1 MQTKYRFFTLISFVF
16 ILVFSSCNND
26 EIRKGCT
33 DIGATNYDNLAKE
46 DDGSCVYLDSSFTIY
61 SNNKLGFWGNSVTGS
76 FSVKACFTNE
86 TTIFLN
92 PDTVITPE
100 DTIIDNN
107 VTPPDTTIVPADT
120 TINGKTYLLVN
131 SDANAEYALV
141 IRLLNKRSALEFKN
155 GYLVFDAKLHPDAF
169 NTNFN
174 NFGLMINGNQLN
186 LGADFCSEYRHSA
199 PLEVFTSTLD
209 TNSFKQISIPLLD
222 FKQRQMQVIDLVFA
236 IKGVNAPANKNLL
249 IINNV
254 KWVTNLE

>member
-1 MQTKYRFFTLISFVF
+1 MQTKYRFF
-16 ILVFSSCNND
+16 ILFSLFMLLAFSSCNND

-46 DDGSCVYLDSSFTIY
+46 DDGSCVYLDSSFIIY
-61 SNNKLGFWGNSVTGS
+61 SNNKLGFWGNPVTGS

-131 SDANAEYALV
+131 SDANGEYALV
-141 IRLLNKRSALEFKN
+141 IKLLNKRSALEFKN

-209 TNSFKQISIPLLD
+209 TNSFKQVILPLLD

-236 IKGVNAPANKNLL
+236 IKGANAPANKNLL

>member
-1 MQTKYRFFTLISFVF
+1 MKSLIIKLGKIFSLFRRVGFKTAIEIIYGYIEKYVVSTFFPVSGNVF
-16 ILVFSSCNND
+16 IVVNGVGDSAHYRAFNQAEELNLHK
-26 EIRKGCT
+26 IK
-33 DIGATNYDNLAKE
+33 ATVVNQNRLFLKSLAKNGQIFIFARTFSTPKLKE
-46 DDGSCVYLDSSFTIY
+46 FFQELKKRKKVVFFETDD
-61 SNNKLGFWGNSVTGS
+61 
-76 FSVKACFTNE
+76 
-86 TTIFLN
+86 
-92 PDTVITPE
+92 
-100 DTIIDNN
+100 
-107 VTPPDTTIVPADT
+107 
-120 TINGKTYLLVN
+120 
-131 SDANAEYALV
+131 
-141 IRLLNKRSALEFKN
+141 
-155 GYLVFDAKLHPDAF
+155 LVFDAKLHPDAF

>member
-1 MQTKYRFFTLISFVF
+1 MQTKYSFFTLISFVF

-46 DDGSCVYLDSSFTIY
+46 DDGSCVYLDSLVTIFA
-61 SNNKLGFWGNSVTGS
+61 NNKLGFWENPLTGS
-76 FSVKACFTNE
+76 FESRACFTNE

-131 SDANAEYALV
+131 SDANGDYALV
-141 IRLLNKRSALEFKN
+141 IKLLNKRSALEFKN

-209 TNSFKQISIPLLD
+209 TNSFKQVIFPLLD

-236 IKGVNAPANKNLL
+236 IKGANAPANKNLL

>member
-1 MQTKYRFFTLISFVF
+1 MQTKYRFFTLIFFIF
-16 ILVFSSCNND
+16 ILAFSSCSND

-61 SNNKLGFWGNSVTGS
+61 SNNKLGFWGNPVTGS
-76 FSVKACFTNE
+76 FSVNACFTNE
-86 TTIFLN
+86 TTIFLD

-131 SDANAEYALV
+131 SDANGEYALV
-141 IRLLNKRSALEFKN
+141 IKLLNKRSALEFKN
-155 GYLVFDAKLHPDAF
+155 GYLIFDAKLHPDAF
-169 NTNFN
+169 DTGFN
-174 NFGLMINGNQLN
+174 NFGLMINGNHLN
-186 LGADFCSEYRHSA
+186 LGADFCSEYRHSN
-199 PLEVFTSTLD
+199 PLEVFTSALD
-209 TNSFKQISIPLLD
+209 TNSFKQVIVPLLD
-222 FKQRQMQVIDLVFA
+222 FQQRQMQVIDLVFA
-236 IKGVNAPANKNLL
+236 IKGANAPANKNLL